1 LIKADPATRATSSTC
16 GSTEAWPIEWG
27 WRPGHPRYHPD
38 VLPPST
44 LDLAVVG
51 AGPAGL
57 GLAIAAARA
66 GLEYEVLEKGAVV
79 NSIHRFPRGM
89 TFFTTPE
96 RLELGNLPFVTPY
109 AKPTREEAL
118 QYYRRVAD
126 THRLALSLGE
136 RVESIEREGGCF
148 ALTTAVE
155 RPGGVPHRQTRR
167 ARSVVVATGTFDQ
180 PNVLGVP
187 GEDLPHVSHYFDE
200 PHGCYRRRVVVV
212 GGSNS
217 AVEAALALFRAGALV
232 TLVHRRE
239 RLSGSIKYWVKP
251 DIENRI
257 VENAIAA
264 RFEAQLVRIGPK
276 FVEVEGPQG
285 REEIPADAVFLL
297 TGYHPDTGLLAR
309 AGVRVDARTL
319 EPEHDPLTLETNVP
333 GLYVAGAMVAGADGN
348 RVFIE
353 NGRFHGTSVVNAILG
368 HDRGRA

>member
-1 LIKADPATRATSSTC
+1 MGA
-16 GSTEAWPIEWG
+16 
-27 WRPGHPRYHPD
+27 
-38 VLPPST
+38 PSP
-44 LDLAVVG
+44 LDLVVVG

-57 GLAIAAARA
+57 GLAIAAARG
-66 GLEYEVLEKGAVV
+66 GLDYEVVEKGAVV
-79 NSIHRFPRGM
+79 NSIYRFPRGM

-96 RLELGNLPFVTPY
+96 LLELGNLPFVTPY

-126 THRLALSLGE
+126 THRLAISLGE
-136 RVESIEREGGCF
+136 RVESIEREGGSF

-155 RPGGVPHRQTRR
+155 RPAGAPLRQTRR

-180 PNVLGVP
+180 PNVLGIP

-200 PHGCYRRRVVVV
+200 PHACYRRRVVVV

-217 AVEAALALFRAGALV
+217 AAEAALVLFRAGAFV

-239 RLSGSIKYWVKP
+239 RLSGSIKYWLKP

-257 VENAIAA
+257 LESAIAA
-264 RFEAQLVRIGPK
+264 RFEAQLVRIGQGS
-276 FVEVEGPQG
+276 VEVEGLEG

-297 TGYHPDTGLLAR
+297 TGYHPDTALLER
-309 AGVRVDARTL
+309 AGVSVDARTL
-319 EPEHDPLTLETNVP
+319 EPAHDPQTLETNVP
-333 GLYVAGAMVAGADGN
+333 GLFVAGAMVAGADGN

-353 NGRFHGTSVVNAILG
+353 NGRFHGTTFVKTILARE
-368 HDRGRA
+368 RGRG

>member
-1 LIKADPATRATSSTC
+1 MSA
-16 GSTEAWPIEWG
+16 
-27 WRPGHPRYHPD
+27 
-38 VLPPST
+38 PST
-44 LDLAVVG
+44 LDLLVIG

-57 GLAIAAARA
+57 GVAIAAARA
-66 GLEYEVLEKGAVV
+66 GLGYDVVEKGALVHT
-79 NSIHRFPRGM
+79 IYRFPRGM

-96 RLELGNLPFVTPY
+96 LLELGNLPFVSPY

-136 RVESIEREGGCF
+136 RVESIEREGGVF

-155 RPGGVPHRQTRR
+155 HPGGDPRRKTRR

-200 PHGCYRRRVVVV
+200 PHACYRRRVVVV

-217 AVEAALALFRAGALV
+217 AAEAALALFRAGAFV

-264 RFEAQLVRIGPK
+264 RLETRVVRIAPGS
-276 FVEVEGPQG
+276 VLVEGPGG
-285 REEIPADAVFLL
+285 REEIPAETVFLL
-297 TGYHPDTGLLAR
+297 TGYHPDTALLERAR
-309 AGVRVDARTL
+309 VRVDARTL
-319 EPEHDPLTLETNVP
+319 APEHDPQTLETNVP
-333 GLYVAGAMVAGADGN
+333 GLFVAGAMVAGADGN

-353 NGRFHGTSVVNAILG
+353 NGRFHGTTVAKAILA
-368 HDRGRA
+368 RGQGTPDLP

>member
-1 LIKADPATRATSSTC
+1 MDA
-16 GSTEAWPIEWG
+16 
-27 WRPGHPRYHPD
+27 
-38 VLPPST
+38 PPT
-44 LDLAVVG
+44 LDLVVVG

-66 GLEYEVLEKGAVV
+66 GLDYEVVEKGAVV

-96 RLELGNLPFVTPY
+96 LLELGNLPFVTPY

-136 RVESIEREGGCF
+136 RVESIEREGGSF
-148 ALTTAVE
+148 VLTTSVE
-155 RPGGVPHRQTRR
+155 RLGGEPQRKTRR
-167 ARSVVVATGTFDQ
+167 ARSVAVATGTFDQ
-180 PNVLGVP
+180 PNALGIP

-217 AVEAALALFRAGALV
+217 AAEAALALFRAGAFV

-264 RFEAQLVRIGPK
+264 RFETQVVRIGPGL
-276 FVEVEGPQG
+276 VEVEGLEG
-285 REEIPADAVFLL
+285 REQIPADAVFLL
-297 TGYHPDTGLLAR
+297 TGYHPDTALLER

-319 EPEHDPLTLETNVP
+319 EPEHDPQTLESNVP
-333 GLYVAGAMVAGADGN
+333 GLFVAGALVAGADGN

-353 NGRFHGTSVVNAILG
+353 NGRFHGTTVVKTLLAR
-368 HDRGRA
+368 DRGRA

>member
-1 LIKADPATRATSSTC
+1 MGAASA
-16 GSTEAWPIEWG
+16 
-27 WRPGHPRYHPD
+27 
-38 VLPPST
+38 
-44 LDLAVVG
+44 LDLIVVG

-66 GLEYEVLEKGAVV
+66 GLDYEVVEKGAVV

-96 RLELGNLPFVTPY
+96 LLELGNLPFVTPY

-126 THRLALSLGE
+126 THRLVLSLGE
-136 RVESIEREGGCF
+136 RVESIAREDGCF

-155 RPGGVPHRQTRR
+155 GPGGDRLSKTRR

-180 PNVLGVP
+180 PNALGIP

-200 PHGCYRRRVVVV
+200 PHACYRRRVVVV

-217 AVEAALALFRAGALV
+217 AAEAALALFRAGALV

-257 VENAIAA
+257 VEHAIAA
-264 RFEAQLVRIGPK
+264 RFEAQLVRIAPRS
-276 FVEVEGPQG
+276 VEVEGPDG
-285 REEIPADAVFLL
+285 REEIPADVVFLL
-297 TGYHPDTGLLAR
+297 TGYHPDTALLKR

-319 EPEHDPLTLETNVP
+319 APEHDPQTLETNVP
-333 GLYVAGAMVAGADGN
+333 GLFVAGAMVAGADGN

-353 NGRFHGTSVVNAILG
+353 NGRFHGTTVVKTILARG
-368 HDRGRA
+368 RGRA